1 LRVLNSEFSGAA
13 RAGIAR
19 IAFCASPADRQTIT
33 TCECGC
39 AISPSAGCRRRAAA
53 TLDGDPGMSA
63 AITSE
68 NGKTG
73 RMIVSLQVGGF
84 FFALANVICVAILA
98 WTYLSVK
105 LEPQTIEVKGSAKK
119 AIVSDLITW
128 SGTITAK
135 DADLTKA
142 YDKLKA
148 DADKAAA
155 YLKSSGIAEKDV
167 TFSQIATSKEFQKKE
182 IKHFKEGAEVSSEWI
197 DTDDV
202 KAWVLTQ
209 SIHIESTDM
218 KKVPEVARGITALI
232 KEGVEIDSCTP
243 SYLYTKLS
251 ELKIDMLAEATK
263 DATTRAS
270 QIVNNA
276 NGRLGKLVEAKMGVM
291 QINPKGS
298 SATSA
303 EGNKDTTSYEK
314 EITAIVS
321 ARFGLN

>member
-1 LRVLNSEFSGAA
+1 LLGAA
-13 RAGIAR
+13 QGETK
-19 IAFCASPADRQTIT
+19 P
-33 TCECGC
+33 
-39 AISPSAGCRRRAAA
+39 
-53 TLDGDPGMSA
+53 
-63 AITSE
+63 
-68 NGKTG
+68 G

-105 LEPQTIEVKGSAKK
+105 LEPKTLEVKGSAKK
-119 AIVSDLITW
+119 AIVSDLVTW

-148 DADKAAA
+148 DADKVAAF
-155 YLKSSGIAEKDV
+155 LKANGILEKDV
-167 TFSQIATSKEFQKKE
+167 TFSQIATGKIFVKREVKRVRDGEESVEF
-182 IKHFKEGAEVSSEWI
+182 V

-202 KAWVLTQ
+202 KAWILTQ
-209 SIHIESTDM
+209 SIRIESADM
-218 KKVPEVARGITALI
+218 KKVPEVARSVTSLI

-263 DATTRAS
+263 DATTRAM

-276 NGRLGKLVEAKMGVM
+276 NGHLGRLVEARMGVM

-303 EGNKDTTSYEK
+303 EGNNDTTSIDK
-314 EITAIVS
+314 EITAIVT
-321 ARFGLN
+321 ARFELR